1 MKTLIIYTSQTGFTK
16 RYAEWI
22 AEKMS
27 GELLDLRDAQK
38 KSDDYFKDFDAIC
51 YGGWAMAGNLVK
63 GKWFLEKASNWQ
75 DKRLAMFCV
84 GGSPNDNPDVDAFLQ
99 NVLTEEQKKYI
110 KVFYCQGG
118 FNYEKMKAPS
128 RLAMKMFVSTLRN
141 KKDATEKEKAMAEKM
156 ASSYDIS
163 DVKYI
168 EPIVA
173 YLLEKDNTVEVDAV
187 SGATMSSEVI
197 KDAVRDALRSDL

>member
-16 RYAEWI
+16 RYAEWL

-27 GELLDLRDAQK
+27 GKLLDLKDAQK
-38 KSDDYFKDFDAIC
+38 KSADYFNDYDAIC
-51 YGGWAMAGNLVK
+51 YGGWAMAGSLVK
-63 GKWFLEKASNWQ
+63 SKWFLERTVNWR

-84 GGSPNDNPDVDAFLQ
+84 GGSPNDNPDVDTFLR
-99 NVLTEEQKKYI
+99 NALTDEQKKYI
-110 KVFYCQGG
+110 RMFYCQGG

-128 RLAMKMFVSTLRN
+128 RIAMKMFVSALKN
-141 KKDATEKEKAMAEKM
+141 KKDATEKEKVMAEKM

-163 DVKYI
+163 DIKYI

-173 YLLEKDNTVEVDAV
+173 YLDGKDNDQ
-187 SGATMSSEVI
+187 
-197 KDAVRDALRSDL
+197 

>member
-16 RYAEWI
+16 RYAEWL

-27 GELLDLRDAQK
+27 GDLLNLKDAQK
-38 KSDDYFKDFDAIC
+38 KSTDYFNDYDAIC
-51 YGGWAMAGNLVK
+51 YGGWAMAGSLVK
-63 GKWFLEKASNWQ
+63 SKWFLERSVDWR

-99 NVLTEEQKKYI
+99 NALTDKQKKYI
-110 KVFYCQGG
+110 RMFYCQGG

-128 RLAMKMFVSTLRN
+128 RIAMKMFVSALKN
-141 KKDATEKEKAMAEKM
+141 KKDATEKEKVMAEKM

-163 DVKYI
+163 DIKYI

-173 YLLEKDNTVEVDAV
+173 YLE
-187 SGATMSSEVI
+187 G
-197 KDAVRDALRSDL
+197 